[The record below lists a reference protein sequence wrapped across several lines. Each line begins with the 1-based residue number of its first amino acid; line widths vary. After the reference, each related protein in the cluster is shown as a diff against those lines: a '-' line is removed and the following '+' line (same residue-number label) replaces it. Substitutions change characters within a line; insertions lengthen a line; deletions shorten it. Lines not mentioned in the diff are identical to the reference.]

1 MRKLKNSIRS
11 LDVFGMAIHF
21 KFDGKSDVHKTIP
34 GGIISII
41 MYIIYFHRF
50 TTLFH

>member
-1 MRKLKNSIRS
+1 MRKLKDTIRS
-11 LDVFGMAIHF
+11 FDMFGMAIHF
-21 KFDGKSDVHKTIP
+21 KFDGKSDVHCTIP

-41 MYIIYFHRF
+41 LYIIYFHRF